1 MIDYHLAKRDYL
13 EESKK
18 KLKKQIEL
26 SEFFARKK
34 KQKPI
39 ISAKSFVLYI
49 YAFYVVLH
57 LCCSYLCWHKN
68 FVML

>member
-26 SEFFARKK
+26 SEFFRKK
-34 KQKPI
+34 KQKTI

>member
-26 SEFFARKK
+26 SEGIQINNDLLVF
-34 KQKPI
+34 
-39 ISAKSFVLYI
+39 
-49 YAFYVVLH
+49 AFYVVLH
-57 LCCSYLCWHKN
+57 FYVVAVCINTKIS
-68 FVML
+68 